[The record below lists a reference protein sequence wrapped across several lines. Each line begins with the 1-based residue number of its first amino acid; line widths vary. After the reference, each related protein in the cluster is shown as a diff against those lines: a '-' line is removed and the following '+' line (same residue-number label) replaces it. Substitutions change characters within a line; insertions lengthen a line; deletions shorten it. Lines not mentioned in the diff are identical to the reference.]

1 MGKNKNK
8 EITINDIQKWERS
21 FTKRK
26 GITQNEETAIKIAV
40 FKLIEEVGEVSKAIL
55 EEQWDE
61 VPAEVSDII
70 VFACKV
76 ANLAEKF
83 HKTEK
88 LNNVLQRKMN
98 YCETR
103 KYNAK
108 IKKFDKPKNEKFK

>member
-1 MGKNKNK
+1 MGKNKNR

-26 GITQNEETAIKIAV
+26 EIAQDEETAIKIAV
-40 FKLIEEVGEVSKAIL
+40 FKLTEEVGEVSKAIL
-55 EEQWDE
+55 EEQWNE
-61 VPAEVSDII
+61 VPAEVSDVI

-76 ANLAEKF
+76 ANIAEKF
-83 HKTEK
+83 HKTEN
-88 LNNVLQRKMN
+88 LNKVLQKKIN

-108 IKKFDKPKNEKFK
+108 IKKLDKPKSEEFK

>member
-1 MGKNKNK
+1 MKKKNK

-21 FTKRK
+21 FTKKK
-26 GITQNEETAIKIAV
+26 GIAQKEKTAIQIAM

-55 EEQWDE
+55 EKQWNE
-61 VPAEVSDII
+61 VPAEVSDVI

-76 ANLAEKF
+76 ANIVEEF
-83 HKTEK
+83 HKTDK

-108 IKKFDKPKNEKFK
+108 IKKFDKPKSKEFK

>member
-55 EEQWDE
+55 
-61 VPAEVSDII
+61 
-70 VFACKV
+70 
-76 ANLAEKF
+76 
-83 HKTEK
+83 
-88 LNNVLQRKMN
+88 
-98 YCETR
+98 
-103 KYNAK
+103 
-108 IKKFDKPKNEKFK
+108 